1 MGLVPS
7 TQGWEGWR
15 QLRPD
20 RALPKYRVL
29 LVLTQETTDFQSQRS
44 HGVGSRKILRMGHGV
59 KVEGND
65 TKTGEILSTFDIH
78 SALFG
83 VKVTLLVWESDS
95 IRRLYRRLS
104 ERFRPG
110 FLPLNTSDTLD
121 QAILCW
127 GRACGCL
134 EHCRTLNST
143 PGCYPSDASGTS
155 TASAVRTKMFPDTNI
170 P

>member
-1 MGLVPS
+1 MPS

-29 LVLTQETTDFQSQRS
+29 LVLTQETTDFQSQQS

-78 SALFG
+78 SALFRF
-83 VKVTLLVWESDS
+83 KVTLLVWESDS
-95 IRRLYRRLS
+95 IQRLYRRLCQ
-104 ERFRPG
+104 R
-110 FLPLNTSDTLD
+110 DLD
-121 QAILCW
+121 QDFSPSTLVIRWIRQFFAGGGCAAILSIV
-127 GRACGCL
+127 GRLTAFL
-134 EHCRTLNST
+134 VTTHQI
-143 PGCYPSDASGTS
+143 SGTS
-155 TASAVRTKMFPDTNI
+155 TASAVRIKMFPDTNI